1 MRSLRPADLAREHGL
16 STQAVRNYERNG
28 CLPPADRTPTGY
40 RIYTDVHAAALR
52 AYVALVRGFGHA
64 SARAIMQ
71 AVHQGRTDDALAV
84 IDTGHDQLLRDRAT
98 LGTVRDAVEH
108 IAAESDKLSVGA
120 STSTGFRSIGE
131 LAHALALS
139 PATVRAWERVGILAP
154 RRDPATGYRVYENDD
169 VRDAHLAHL
178 LRRGGYLLDQIATVI
193 GQIRSAGGTDE
204 LSKTVGDWQA
214 KLTTQG
220 LAMLTASGRLGDY
233 LDIAPDGGR
242 LRAGAV
248 ASE

>member
-64 SARAIMQ
+64 SARSIMQ
-71 AVHQGRTDDALAV
+71 TVHQGRVDDALAV
-84 IDTGHDQLLRDRAT
+84 IDAGHDQLLRDRAT
-98 LGTVRDAVEH
+98 LGMVRDAVEH
-108 IAAESDKLSVGA
+108 IAAESDELSLGA
-120 STSTGFRSIGE
+120 STSAGFRSIGE
-131 LAHALALS
+131 LAHALVLS

-154 RRDPATGYRVYENDD
+154 RRDPATGYRVYEDD
-169 VRDAHLAHL
+169 DIRDAHLAHL
-178 LRRGGYLLDQIATVI
+178 LRRGGYLLDQIAAVI

-204 LSKTVGDWQA
+204 LAKMVGDWQA

-220 LAMLTASGRLGDY
+220 LAMLRASGRLSDY
-233 LDIAPDGGR
+233 LEVAPDGGR
-242 LRAGAV
+242 LCSGAV
-248 ASE
+248 ASG

>member
-64 SARAIMQ
+64 SARSIMQ

-84 IDTGHDQLLRDRAT
+84 IDAGHEQLMRDRAT
-98 LGTVRDAVEH
+98 LSTVREAVEH
-108 IAAESDKLSVGA
+108 IAAESDELSVGA
-120 STSTGFRSIGE
+120 SPSAGFRCIGE
-131 LAHALALS
+131 LAHALDLS
-139 PATVRAWERVGILAP
+139 PATVRTWERAGILDP
-154 RRDPATGYRVYENDD
+154 QRDPATGYRVYANDD
-169 VRDAHLAHL
+169 VRDARLAHL
-178 LRRGGYLLDQIATVI
+178 LRRGGYLLDQIAVVI

-214 KLTTQG
+214 KLTAQG
-220 LAMLTASGRLGDY
+220 IAMLKASAKLSEY
-233 LDIAPDGGR
+233 LDIAADDEGCGR
-242 LRAGAV
+242 
-248 ASE
+248 SMTSS

>member
-64 SARAIMQ
+64 SARSIMQ

-84 IDTGHDQLLRDRAT
+84 IDAGHEQLMRDRAT
-98 LGTVRDAVEH
+98 LSTVREAVEH
-108 IAAESDKLSVGA
+108 IAAESDELSVGA
-120 STSTGFRSIGE
+120 SPSAGFRSIGE
-131 LAHALALS
+131 LAHALDLS
-139 PATVRAWERVGILAP
+139 PATVRTWERAGILDP
-154 RRDPATGYRVYENDD
+154 QRDLATGYRVYANDD
-169 VRDAHLAHL
+169 VRDARLAHL
-178 LRRGGYLLDQIATVI
+178 LRRGGYLLDQIAVVI

-214 KLTTQG
+214 KLTAQG
-220 LAMLTASGRLGDY
+220 IAMLKASAKLSEY
-233 LDIAPDGGR
+233 LDIAADDERCGR
-242 LRAGAV
+242 
-248 ASE
+248 SMTSS

>member
-64 SARAIMQ
+64 SARSIMQ

-84 IDTGHDQLLRDRAT
+84 IDAGHEQLMRDRAT
-98 LGTVRDAVEH
+98 LSTVREAVEH
-108 IAAESDKLSVGA
+108 IAAESDELSVGA
-120 STSTGFRSIGE
+120 SPSAGFRSIGE
-131 LAHALALS
+131 LAHALDLS
-139 PATVRAWERVGILAP
+139 PATVRTWERAGILDP
-154 RRDPATGYRVYENDD
+154 QRDPATGYRVYANDD
-169 VRDAHLAHL
+169 VRDARLAHL
-178 LRRGGYLLDQIATVI
+178 LRRGGYLLDQIAVVI

-204 LSKTVGDWQA
+204 LSKNVGDWQA
-214 KLTTQG
+214 KLTAQG
-220 LAMLTASGRLGDY
+220 IAMLKASAKLSEY
-233 LDIAPDGGR
+233 LDIAADDERCGR
-242 LRAGAV
+242 
-248 ASE
+248 SMTSS

>member
-64 SARAIMQ
+64 SARSIMQ

-84 IDTGHDQLLRDRAT
+84 IDAGHEQLMRDRAT
-98 LGTVRDAVEH
+98 LSTVREAVEH
-108 IAAESDKLSVGA
+108 ISAEVDAVVVA
-120 STSTGFRSIGE
+120 SSATSFRSIGE
-131 LAHALALS
+131 LAYALDLS
-139 PATVRAWERVGILAP
+139 PATVRTWERAGILDP
-154 RRDPATGYRVYENDD
+154 QRDPATGYRVYANDD
-169 VRDAHLAHL
+169 VRDARLAHL
-178 LRRGGYLLDQIATVI
+178 LRRGGYLLDQIAVVI

-214 KLTTQG
+214 KLTAQG
-220 LAMLTASGRLGDY
+220 IAMLKASAKLSEY
-233 LDIAPDGGR
+233 LDIAADDEGCGR
-242 LRAGAV
+242 
-248 ASE
+248 SMTSS

>member
-16 STQAVRNYERNG
+16 TTQAVRNYERNG

-64 SARAIMQ
+64 SARSIMQ
-71 AVHQGRTDDALAV
+71 AVHQGRVDDALAV
-84 IDTGHDQLLRDRAT
+84 IDAGHDQLLRDRAT
-98 LGTVRDAVEH
+98 LGMVRDAVEH
-108 IAAESDKLSVGA
+108 IAAESDDLSLGA
-120 STSTGFRSIGE
+120 STSAGFRSIGE
-131 LAHALALS
+131 LAHALVLS

-154 RRDPATGYRVYENDD
+154 RRDPATGYRVYEDD
-169 VRDAHLAHL
+169 DIRDAHLAHL
-178 LRRGGYLLDQIATVI
+178 LRRGGYLLDQIAAVI

-204 LSKTVGDWQA
+204 LAKMVGDWQA

-220 LAMLTASGRLGDY
+220 LAMLTASGRLSDY
-233 LDIAPDGGR
+233 LEVAPDGGR
-242 LRAGAV
+242 LCSGAV
-248 ASE
+248 ASG